1 MKVSSISVNTN
12 LHNTAKQT
20 IHTNQNTKHYAQSPS
35 FKGAWLGTLQE
46 ADIKLLFFDSKELL
60 NITKKALPLLEK
72 KFNGFFDAIMNINP
86 DVNRTMNI
94 RVTKDRWKTEELKA
108 YIVKNND
115 KFKFPQKIIED
126 FKLGP
131 KSQFDGWLD
140 ESCYY
145 PISLSYEQIGEK
157 ETLKRILDFIKD
169 INDDKI
175 ISDIYKMR
183 NNDYKVSKKIP
194 SYYWEFPGG

>member
-12 LHNTAKQT
+12 LQITAKNK
-20 IHTNQNTKHYAQSPS
+20 INSKQNTSNYAQAPS
-35 FKGAWLGTLQE
+35 FKSAWLGTLQE
-46 ADIKLLFFDSKELL
+46 SDIKSLFFDSKELL
-60 NITKKALPLLEK
+60 NITKKALPILEK
-72 KFNGFFDAIMNINP
+72 KFNGFFNAILNINP
-86 DVNRTMNI
+86 DVNRTINI
-94 RVTKDRWKTEELKA
+94 RVTKNTSKTEALKE

-115 KFKFPQKIIED
+115 KFDFPQKMITD
-126 FKLGP
+126 LKLGP

-140 ESCYY
+140 EACYY
-145 PISLSYEQIGEK
+145 PFKLSFDKIGEK

-183 NNDYKVSKKIP
+183 NHDYKVSKKIP